1 MKQNRQAT
9 ILVVDDD
16 KNNRKLLEVQLSA
29 EDYAVRSAASG
40 EEALASVAEKLPD
53 LILLDIMMPGIDG
66 FEVAR
71 QLKADARSRNI
82 PIIMVTALDSRE
94 SRLKGLAAG
103 AGEFLSK
110 PVDRAE
116 LLVRVGNLLKVKE
129 YQDFLARHNDI
140 LEEQVSARTAELL
153 KGKLTLEHANRA
165 LAALSEVNR
174 SLIRATGNNELL
186 QDICDAIVRQCS
198 YRLAWV
204 GYVQHDESKS
214 IKIMARAGHDK
225 GYLDAMQLTWAETER
240 GMGTSG
246 RAIRSGATQLCQDI
260 ASDPQ
265 YLPWRDAALKRG
277 YASDIAL
284 PLKNGDNTV
293 FGILHVYS
301 AEVNVF
307 IPAEVALLEEIAGDL
322 AFGVHAQQIR
332 QKHDLA
338 LIKNQ
343 EQLVQLAFQNEEKEK
358 RAAELGIANKEL
370 AFQNEEKEKRAAE
383 LGIANKELILQN
395 EEKEKRAAELGIA
408 NKELAFQNE
417 EKEKRA
423 AELGIANKE
432 LIFQNEEKE
441 KRAAELGIANKEL
454 AFQNEEKEKRA
465 AELGIANKELAFQ
478 NEEKEKRAAELGI
491 ANKELAFQNEE
502 KEKRAA
508 ELVIANKALQ
518 DNLEDTV
525 RAMATIVEMR
535 DPYTAGHQVRV
546 AELAVA
552 IARQMELPDEQVHA
566 IYLAG
571 VLHDLGKIQIPAE
584 ILSKPGK
591 ISDIE
596 FSLIKTHPQAGYD
609 ILKDIHFPWPLAQI
623 ILQHHER
630 LDGSGYP
637 QRLKGEAILLEARIL
652 SVADIVEA
660 MSSHRPYRL
669 GLGIDAALDEITRCR
684 GAQLDPVVVDA
695 CLRVIKEN
703 GFVFTK

>member
-1 MKQNRQAT
+1 MKQAKQAT

-71 QLKADARSRNI
+71 RLKADARSRNI

-165 LAALSEVNR
+165 LAALSEVNH
-174 SLIRATGNNELL
+174 SLVRATGNNELL
-186 QDICDAIVRQCS
+186 QDICDAIVLQSS

-204 GYVQHDESKS
+204 GYVQHNESKS
-214 IKIMARAGHDK
+214 IKIMARAGHDE
-225 GYLDAMQLTWAETER
+225 GYLDAMQLTWTETER

-265 YLPWRDAALKRG
+265 YLPWRDALG

-284 PLKNGDNTV
+284 PLKNVDNSV
-293 FGILHVYS
+293 FGILFEYS
-301 AEVNVF
+301 AEVNAF
-307 IPAEVALLEEIAGDL
+307 IPAEVALLEEMAGQL
-322 AFGVHAQQIR
+322 AFGVHALQIR
-332 QKHDLA
+332 QERDLA

-343 EQLVQLAFQNEEKEK
+343 EQLVQLA
-358 RAAELGIANKEL
+358 
-370 AFQNEEKEKRAAE
+370 
-383 LGIANKELILQN
+383 LQN

-408 NKELAFQNE
+408 NKELVFQNE

-423 AELGIANKE
+423 AELVIANKE
-432 LIFQNEEKE
+432 LVFQNKEKE
-441 KRAAELGIANKEL
+441 KRAAELVIANKEL

-465 AELGIANKELAFQ
+465 TELGIANKELAFQ

-623 ILQHHER
+623 ILQHNER
-630 LDGSGYP
+630 LDCSGYP

>member
-1 MKQNRQAT
+1 MKQAKQAT

-71 QLKADARSRNI
+71 RLKADARSRNI

-165 LAALSEVNR
+165 LAALSEVNH
-174 SLIRATGNNELL
+174 SLVRATGNNELL
-186 QDICDAIVRQCS
+186 QDICDAIVLQSS

-204 GYVQHDESKS
+204 GYVQHNESKS
-214 IKIMARAGHDK
+214 IKIMARAGHDE
-225 GYLDAMQLTWAETER
+225 GYLDAMQLTWTETER

-265 YLPWRDAALKRG
+265 YLPWRDALG

-284 PLKNGDNTV
+284 PLKNVDNSV

-301 AEVNVF
+301 AEVNAF
-307 IPAEVALLEEIAGDL
+307 IPAEVALLEEMAGQL
-322 AFGVHAQQIR
+322 AFGVHALQIR
-332 QKHDLA
+332 QERDLA

-343 EQLVQLAFQNEEKEK
+343 EQLVQLA
-358 RAAELGIANKEL
+358 
-370 AFQNEEKEKRAAE
+370 
-383 LGIANKELILQN
+383 LQN

-408 NKELAFQNE
+408 NKELVFQNE

-423 AELGIANKE
+423 AELVIANKE
-432 LIFQNEEKE
+432 LVFQNKEKE
-441 KRAAELGIANKEL
+441 KRAAELVIANKEL

-465 AELGIANKELAFQ
+465 TELGIANKELAFQ

-623 ILQHHER
+623 ILQHNER
-630 LDGSGYP
+630 LDCSGYP

-660 MSSHRPYRL
+660 MSSHRPYRP
-669 GLGIDAALDEITRCR
+669 GLGIDAALDEITRRR
-684 GAQLDPVVVDA
+684 GTELDPVVVDA
-695 CLRVIKEN
+695 CLRVIKEK

>member
-165 LAALSEVNR
+165 LAALSEVNH
-174 SLIRATGNNELL
+174 SLVRATGNNELL
-186 QDICDAIVRQCS
+186 QDICDAIVLQSS

-204 GYVQHDESKS
+204 GYVQHNESKS
-214 IKIMARAGHDK
+214 IKIMARAGHDE
-225 GYLDAMQLTWAETER
+225 GYLDAMQLTWTETER

-265 YLPWRDAALKRG
+265 YLPWRDALG

-284 PLKNGDNTV
+284 PLKNVDNSV

-301 AEVNVF
+301 AEVNAF
-307 IPAEVALLEEIAGDL
+307 IPAEVALLEEMAGQL
-322 AFGVHAQQIR
+322 AFGVHALQIR
-332 QKHDLA
+332 QERDLA

-343 EQLVQLAFQNEEKEK
+343 EQLVQLA
-358 RAAELGIANKEL
+358 
-370 AFQNEEKEKRAAE
+370 
-383 LGIANKELILQN
+383 LQN

-408 NKELAFQNE
+408 NKELVFQNE
-417 EKEKRA
+417 EKEKRAAELVIANKELVFQNKEKEKRA

-432 LIFQNEEKE
+432 LVFQNKEKE
-441 KRAAELGIANKEL
+441 KRAAELVIANKEL

-465 AELGIANKELAFQ
+465 TELGIANKELAFQ

>member
-1 MKQNRQAT
+1 MKQAKQAT

-71 QLKADARSRNI
+71 RLKADARSRNI

-165 LAALSEVNR
+165 LAALSEVNH
-174 SLIRATGNNELL
+174 SLVRATGNNELL
-186 QDICDAIVRQCS
+186 QDICDAIVLQSS

-204 GYVQHDESKS
+204 GYVQHNESKS
-214 IKIMARAGHDK
+214 IKIMARAGHDE
-225 GYLDAMQLTWAETER
+225 GYLDAMQLTWTETER
-240 GMGTSG
+240 GTGTSG

-265 YLPWRDAALKRG
+265 YLPWRDALG

-284 PLKNGDNTV
+284 PLKNVDNSV
-293 FGILHVYS
+293 FGILFEYS
-301 AEVNVF
+301 AEVNAF
-307 IPAEVALLEEIAGDL
+307 IPAEVALLEEMAGQL
-322 AFGVHAQQIR
+322 AFGVHALQIR
-332 QKHDLA
+332 QERDLA

-343 EQLVQLAFQNEEKEK
+343 EQLVQLA
-358 RAAELGIANKEL
+358 
-370 AFQNEEKEKRAAE
+370 
-383 LGIANKELILQN
+383 LQN

-408 NKELAFQNE
+408 NKELV
-417 EKEKRA
+417 
-423 AELGIANKE
+423 
-432 LIFQNEEKE
+432 
-441 KRAAELGIANKEL
+441 
-454 AFQNEEKEKRA
+454 
-465 AELGIANKELAFQ
+465 
-478 NEEKEKRAAELGI
+478 
-491 ANKELAFQNEE
+491 FQNEE

-508 ELVIANKALQ
+508 ELVIANKELVFQNKEKEKRAAELGIANKALQ

>member
-165 LAALSEVNR
+165 LAALSEVNH
-174 SLIRATGNNELL
+174 SLVRATGNNELL
-186 QDICDAIVRQCS
+186 QDICDAIVLQSS

-204 GYVQHDESKS
+204 GYVQHNESKS
-214 IKIMARAGHDK
+214 IKIMARAGHDE

-265 YLPWRDAALKRG
+265 YLPWRDALG

-284 PLKNGDNTV
+284 PLKNVDNSV

-301 AEVNVF
+301 AEVNAF
-307 IPAEVALLEEIAGDL
+307 IPAEVALLEEMAGQL
-322 AFGVHAQQIR
+322 AFGVHALQIR
-332 QKHDLA
+332 QERDLA

-343 EQLVQLAFQNEEKEK
+343 EQLVQLA
-358 RAAELGIANKEL
+358 
-370 AFQNEEKEKRAAE
+370 
-383 LGIANKELILQN
+383 LQN

-408 NKELAFQNE
+408 NKELVFQNE
-417 EKEKRA
+417 EKEKRAAELVIANKELVFQNKEKEKRA

-432 LIFQNEEKE
+432 LVFQNKEKE
-441 KRAAELGIANKEL
+441 KRAAELVIANKEL

-465 AELGIANKELAFQ
+465 TELGIANKELAFQ

>member
-1 MKQNRQAT
+1 MKQAKQAT

-71 QLKADARSRNI
+71 RLKADARSRNI

-165 LAALSEVNR
+165 LAALSEVNH
-174 SLIRATGNNELL
+174 SLVRATGNNELL
-186 QDICDAIVRQCS
+186 QDICDAIVLQSS

-204 GYVQHDESKS
+204 GYVQHNESKS
-214 IKIMARAGHDK
+214 IKIMARAGHDE
-225 GYLDAMQLTWAETER
+225 GYLDAMQLTWTETER

-265 YLPWRDAALKRG
+265 YLPWRDALG

-284 PLKNGDNTV
+284 PLKNVDNSV

-301 AEVNVF
+301 AEVNAF
-307 IPAEVALLEEIAGDL
+307 IPAEVALLEEMAGQL
-322 AFGVHAQQIR
+322 AFGVHALQIR
-332 QKHDLA
+332 QERDLA

-343 EQLVQLAFQNEEKEK
+343 EQLVQLA
-358 RAAELGIANKEL
+358 
-370 AFQNEEKEKRAAE
+370 
-383 LGIANKELILQN
+383 LQN

-408 NKELAFQNE
+408 NKELVFQNE
-417 EKEKRA
+417 EKEKRAAELVIANKELVFQNKEKEKRA

-432 LIFQNEEKE
+432 LVFQNKEKE
-441 KRAAELGIANKEL
+441 KRAAELVIANKEL

-465 AELGIANKELAFQ
+465 TELGIANKELAFQ